1 MTLTWSVSLGWL
13 EPPTWLPS
21 EHLSSHSQVKRLAK
35 RHCPSV
41 KQRAVGKER
50 CLLDSRP
57 GRNLFILGLDGCE
70 VRPCD
75 PCARVRP
82 CVPCES
88 RPPVLFTFS
97 VYSYFGG
104 SVHTPAT
111 FGVVSFG
118 AHTRESRS

>member
-13 EPPTWLPS
+13 EPPTW
-21 EHLSSHSQVKRLAK
+21 
-35 RHCPSV
+35 
-41 KQRAVGKER
+41 KE
-50 CLLDSRP
+50 S
-57 GRNLFILGLDGCE
+57 IHLGLDGCE

-111 FGVVSFG
+111 FGVESVG
-118 AHTRESRS
+118 DESRS